1 MVIDS
6 DTRGVHGL
14 AMTEANVVL
23 ASVSEIP
30 VRVIKILPSGYQIPH
45 PLPWPAICRADVAFR
60 YRFQFA
66 TLSGKSAHAFPL
78 AVSAGLQQRF
88 DPPDIS
94 TPVLGIFGKTFM
106 SDPRLSKPATRCP
119 P

>member
-1 MVIDS
+1 M
-6 DTRGVHGL
+6 
-14 AMTEANVVL
+14 L
-23 ASVSEIP
+23 ASVSLIP
-30 VRVIKILPSGYQIPH
+30 VKVIKILPPSYKIPD
-45 PLPWPAICRADVAFR
+45 PLPWAQLASPLVAFR

-78 AVSAGLQQRF
+78 AISAGLQQRF

-94 TPVLGIFGKTFM
+94 TPVLGTFGKTVM
-106 SDPRLSKPATRCP
+106 SDPRLSKPAARCP

>member
-1 MVIDS
+1 
-6 DTRGVHGL
+6 
-14 AMTEANVVL
+14 MTEAMVMI
-23 ASVSEIP
+23 ASVAVIP
-30 VRVIKILPSGYQIPH
+30 VKVIKTLPSGYTIPE
-45 PLPWPAICRADVAFR
+45 PLPWAQLAGPLVAFR

-78 AVSAGLQQRF
+78 AISAGLQQRF

-94 TPVLGIFGKTFM
+94 TPVLATFGKTVM
-106 SDPRLSKPATRCP
+106 SDPRLSKPAARCP